1 MHMCRRVGAAVGRG
15 FVFGPLLLTIVLVAT
30 RTASAQY
37 PPTPQI
43 AKDGT
48 AIVLQDY
55 ASLPLSSVTT
65 GTYPPPINFRGQLG
79 RVNFLRSEPT
89 NAPQWSS
96 RFFVND
102 LNAHLYILARATKTF
117 TPYIN
122 FALVFPKFDSYPGY
136 AGGLVTFVFDPDY
149 ASNGKFYTVHT
160 EDPARSGSALPTA
173 TNLPGLDLS
182 GGYTKR

>member
-1 MHMCRRVGAAVGRG
+1 MHMCRRVGAAVGRRL
-15 FVFGPLLLTIVLVAT
+15 VFGPLLLTIVLVAT

-37 PPTPQI
+37 PPAPQI

-102 LNAHLYILARATKTF
+102 LN
-117 TPYIN
+117 
-122 FALVFPKFDSYPGY
+122 
-136 AGGLVTFVFDPDY
+136 
-149 ASNGKFYTVHT
+149 
-160 EDPARSGSALPTA
+160 
-173 TNLPGLDLS
+173 
-182 GGYTKR
+182 